1 MAVPPII
8 HAEHRVVR
16 VLRDAGATGPGS
28 ARPVPATRPLDGR
41 ALDRLVGVGVVREA
55 GAGRYY
61 LDADAYRAYRA
72 RRLNRMLIAM
82 GGVLFV
88 LAVLALAGVLR

>member
-1 MAVPPII
+1 MTVPLII
-8 HAEHRVVR
+8 DAGHRVTR
-16 VLRDAGATGPGS
+16 ILHDAGATGPSS
-28 ARPVPATRPLDGR
+28 AQPLASTRPLDRR
-41 ALDRLVGVGVVREA
+41 ALDWLVGAGVVREA

-82 GGVLFV
+82 GAVLFV
-88 LAVLALAGVLR
+88 LAVLALAGVVR

>member
-1 MAVPPII
+1 MAIPLNSD
-8 HAEHRVVR
+8 AGHRVTR
-16 VLRDAGATGPGS
+16 ILRDAGATGPGS
-28 ARPVPATRPLDGR
+28 ARPLASTRPLDRR
-41 ALDRLVGVGVVREA
+41 ALDWLVSAGVVREA

-82 GGVLFV
+82 GALLF
-88 LAVLALAGVLR
+88 LFAVLALTGVLR